1 MAPVIWPLSSM
12 LLTQIAATL
21 ATAAVPVLATEIA
34 TTTGLRASL
43 IGVYT
48 AILFFAAILVS
59 SVSGHLVR
67 RFGPVRTNQLGLVM
81 SAGSV
86 LLALVA
92 NPLFILLTAIGVG
105 MGYGPNTPSG
115 SEVLARTTPSRMRG
129 LVFSIKQSG
138 SPLGGLI
145 GGVMLPFVVGVAN
158 WRYALMV
165 TAALVIVVALAVQP
179 LRNRVDISGKPDTP
193 ATGHSPIAALK
204 LVLGTGPLRALTMGA
219 LALVAMHSC
228 FQSFTVAFLVEGVE
242 LTLTKAGVLFA
253 VLQTSGAVSRVVL
266 GWLVDRMRC
275 ARSILMAIA
284 ALGLMGS
291 GLTAMLSPQT
301 GYPVLVMVCALAGL
315 GSSGW
320 YGVFLSEIARHAP
333 DGRVG
338 FTTGGALSFIY
349 IGLVAGPLA
358 FSAVVGLAGSY
369 VPAFWMLGG
378 LGALAAW
385 CFSRMDDG
393 KDVYR
398 EDTERLT
405 D

>member
-1 MAPVIWPLSSM
+1 MIWPLSSM

-34 TTTGLRASL
+34 HTTGLRASL

-48 AILFFAAILVS
+48 AILFFAAMLIS
-59 SVSGHLVR
+59 SISGHLVR
-67 RFGPVRTNQLGLVM
+67 RFGPVRTNQIGLVV

-92 NPLFILLTAIGVG
+92 NPLFIVLTAICVG

-115 SEVLARTTPSRMRG
+115 SEVLSRTTPTRMRG

-138 SPLGGLI
+138 SPLGGLL
-145 GGVMLPFVVGVAN
+145 GGVLLPFVVGVAS

-165 TAALVIVVALAVQP
+165 TSALVIVVALVVQP
-179 LRNRVDISGKPDTP
+179 LRRRVDISGRPD
-193 ATGHSPIAALK
+193 ASAVSQSPLAALK
-204 LVLGTGPLRALTMGA
+204 LVLGAGPLRALTMGA
-219 LALVAMHSC
+219 LALMAMHSC
-228 FQSFTVAFLVEGVE
+228 FQSLTVAFLVERVE
-242 LTLTKAGVLFA
+242 LTLTMAGVLFA
-253 VLQTSGAVSRVVL
+253 VLQTTGAVSRVVL
-266 GWLVDRMRC
+266 GWLVDRIRR
-275 ARSILMAIA
+275 ARTILMAIA
-284 ALGLMGS
+284 ALGLVGS
-291 GLTAMLSPQT
+291 GLTAMLTPQT
-301 GYPVLVMVCALAGL
+301 GYPVLVVVCALAGL

-338 FTTGGALSFIY
+338 LTTGGALSFIY

-358 FSAVVGLAGSY
+358 FSAVVGLTGSY
-369 VPAFWMLGG
+369 LPAFWMLGG

-385 CFSRMDDG
+385 SFSRMDDG
-393 KDVYR
+393 NDVYR
-398 EDTERLT
+398 EDAERLT

>member
-1 MAPVIWPLSSM
+1 MASVIWPLSSM
-12 LLTQIAATL
+12 MLTQIAATL

-34 TTTGLRASL
+34 RTTGLRASL

-48 AILFFAAILVS
+48 AILFLAAMLIS

-67 RFGPVRTNQLGLVM
+67 RFGPVRTNQLGLVV

-92 NPLFILLTAIGVG
+92 NPLFIVLTAICVG

-115 SEVLARTTPSRMRG
+115 SEVLARTTPPRMRG

-138 SPLGGLI
+138 SPLGGLL
-145 GGVMLPFVVGVAN
+145 GGVLLPFVVGVAS

-165 TAALVIVVALAVQP
+165 TAALVIVVALVVQP
-179 LRNRVDISGKPDTP
+179 LRRRVDISGKPDAP
-193 ATGHSPIAALK
+193 DEGHSPLAALK
-204 LVLGTGPLRALTMGA
+204 LVLGAGSLRALTMGA
-219 LALVAMHSC
+219 LALMAMHSC
-228 FQSFTVAFLVEGVE
+228 FQSLTVAFLVERVE

-253 VLQTSGAVSRVVL
+253 VLQTTSAVSRVVL
-266 GWLVDRMRC
+266 GWLVDRIRR
-275 ARSILMAIA
+275 ARTILMAIA
-284 ALGLMGS
+284 ALGLVGS
-291 GLTAMLSPQT
+291 GLTAMLTPQT

-338 FTTGGALSFIY
+338 LTTGGALSFIY

-358 FSAVVGLAGSY
+358 FSAVVGLADSY
-369 VPAFWMLGG
+369 LPAFWMLGG

-385 CFSRMDDG
+385 SFSRMDNGNDS
-393 KDVYR
+393 YR
-398 EDTERLT
+398 EDAERLT